1 MLLKSPSFSGKDT
14 VKIAKFLIGKILVRK
29 IKTPA
34 GKSKIIRALIT
45 ETEAYDGFS
54 DKASHASRGKTL
66 RNTPMFAQAG
76 SWYIY
81 FVYGNHFMLNLVTGP
96 KNYPAAVLIRGIKII
111 PKNSNFI
118 YPVKLLLYST
128 GINFSTFYSIS
139 GPGRLTKFL
148 KINKNLNSQP
158 ANKNSGLWIEDY
170 RVKITQKEIE
180 KLPRV
185 GVNYAGPIWSKK
197 PWRFRLKQIII

>member
-1 MLLKSPSFSGKDT
+1 MLLKSSSFSGKDT

-34 GKSKIIRALIT
+34 GKSKIIYALIT

-66 RNTPMFAQAG
+66 RNTPMFASAG

-96 KNYPAAVLIRGIKII
+96 KNYPAAVLIRGIRII
-111 PKNSNFI
+111 SKNSN
-118 YPVKLLLYST
+118 
-128 GINFSTFYSIS
+128 SIS

-148 KINKNLNSQP
+148 KINKNLNNQP

-170 RVKITQKEIE
+170 RVKITRKEIE

-185 GVNYAGPIWSKK
+185 GVNYAGPIWSQK
-197 PWRFRLKQIII
+197 PWRFRLNSYY